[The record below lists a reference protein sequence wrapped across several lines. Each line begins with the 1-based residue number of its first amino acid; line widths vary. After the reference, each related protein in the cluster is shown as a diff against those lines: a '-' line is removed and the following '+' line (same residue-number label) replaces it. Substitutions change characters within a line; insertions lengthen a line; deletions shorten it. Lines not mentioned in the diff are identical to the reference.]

1 MTHLYLIFFS
11 LIVINCMWLLRLFN
25 DDFVIL
31 QLMRAGSG
39 CTVPENA
46 IVTVHYNAYVEYDDE
61 PYDSTW
67 LRGYPLVCHLCQGF
81 IPGLSV
87 GIASMKKG
95 ETSRFLIH
103 PDMAFGKMGC
113 PPRIPPSK

>member
-11 LIVINCMWLLRLFN
+11 LIVINYMWLRLFN
-25 DDFVIL
+25 DNLVVL
-31 QLMRAGSG
+31 QLIQAGSG

-46 IVTVHYNAYVEYDDE
+46 VVTVHYNAYVEYGDE

-67 LRGYPLVCHLCQGF
+67 LRGYPLVCDLREGF
-81 IPGLSV
+81 IPGLSI

-103 PDMAFGKMGC
+103 PDMAFRKMGC